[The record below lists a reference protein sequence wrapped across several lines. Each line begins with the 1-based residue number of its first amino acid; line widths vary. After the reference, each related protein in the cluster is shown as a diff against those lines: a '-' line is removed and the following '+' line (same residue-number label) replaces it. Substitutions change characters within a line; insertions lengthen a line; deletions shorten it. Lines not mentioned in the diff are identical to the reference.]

1 MHIFRISRNK
11 FGSGTNAVTNKST
24 NYVAPASG
32 NASLTL
38 RGGSPTIYFDGTGGG
53 HTRLLTDNT
62 DIAISN
68 GNPDNTGSERFR
80 LLMVHRHLWWVMF

>member
-1 MHIFRISRNK
+1 MLLLPH
-11 FGSGTNAVTNKST
+11 
-24 NYVAPASG
+24 

-38 RGGSPTIYFDGTGGG
+38 RGSSPTIYFDGTGGG

-80 LLMVHRHLWWVMF
+80 LRAGAVLCFNGDTTEIYA